1 MRAMRTV
8 LAELAE
14 QLATTDRTL
23 RRAVEEGLIHGHR
36 PSPRTLE
43 LPVAERV
50 YLRANWEVLSRLRA
64 ALRTEPGVSFAVLF
78 GSRAR
83 GDHRPRSDVDLLVR
97 LKDPARRLRVAE
109 RLGSRLG
116 LVVQV
121 VLLEDAQRAPLLLE
135 EVMREGRV
143 LVDRDDTWTSL
154 VKRRDD
160 IRRAAAKERRRI
172 DAAFAATFGLHEA
185 A

>member
-1 MRAMRTV
+1 M
-8 LAELAE
+8 
-14 QLATTDRTL
+14 
-23 RRAVEEGLIHGHR
+23 
-36 PSPRTLE
+36 
-43 LPVAERV
+43 
-50 YLRANWEVLSRLRA
+50 
-64 ALRTEPGVSFAVLF
+64 
-78 GSRAR
+78 
-83 GDHRPRSDVDLLVR
+83 
-97 LKDPARRLRVAE
+97 
-109 RLGSRLG
+109 
-116 LVVQV
+116 QV